1 MLHKTSDRL
10 VTKSIGILIYQPKV
24 KNESTHSQT
33 NSRFLIPI
41 MTVESFSIEH
51 TNEAQCP
58 GDSETRNLSLSFLL
72 FTDADKTEW
81 HGAFNRPTVQVKY
94 GMVLQL
100 FDLTTTPSQSQSTS
114 KRKFVFS
121 LVQYFSRYPSTKRI
135 VG

>member
-24 KNESTHSQT
+24 KNTQSDE
-33 NSRFLIPI
+33 FLIPI